1 MHGNSKEHGYLV
13 PDGFY
18 RIREDFR
25 AMSRISLLLVFC
37 FIDAMEDVEIEP
49 R

>member
-1 MHGNSKEHGYLV
+1 MV
-13 PDGFY
+13 PDGFSG
-18 RIREDFR
+18 IREDFR
-25 AMSRISLLLVFC
+25 TVSRISLLLVFC